1 MLTVSDRIQIPSKT
15 THKDKGTKINA
26 FHYFISKYSVRVS
39 WDLTYK
45 KRTPDR
51 ILSRETVPSREFRQT
66 MASSEKPWAQAA
78 RTKNFWKCPESVL
91 HNGVVWLCNSILF
104 VLFTYYGSQKTIF
117 TSGKR
122 RAIKEKAKN

>member
-1 MLTVSDRIQIPSKT
+1 MRIQILILGFKGLIRHAREANAFRAMLTVSDRIQIPSKT

-78 RTKNFWKCPESVL
+78 RTKNF
-91 HNGVVWLCNSILF
+91 
-104 VLFTYYGSQKTIF
+104 
-117 TSGKR
+117 
-122 RAIKEKAKN
+122 